1 MSDNEPETSGE
12 EQIDADGR
20 NATQR
25 AIDEE
30 LATEGNAPVDVEIPQ
45 TREDERMSEVI
56 PEDPDRGGDDGGAEE
71 EPTEGDEEETT
82 ESV

>member
-1 MSDNEPETSGE
+1 MSDNEPENNGE

-30 LATEGNAPVDVEIPQ
+30 LARDGNAPVAVEIPQ
-45 TREDERMSEVI
+45 MREDKRMSEVI
-56 PEDPDRGGDDGGAEE
+56 PEEQDNGGEEPAE
-71 EPTEGDEEETT
+71 EPTEGDEEET
-82 ESV
+82 ESESA